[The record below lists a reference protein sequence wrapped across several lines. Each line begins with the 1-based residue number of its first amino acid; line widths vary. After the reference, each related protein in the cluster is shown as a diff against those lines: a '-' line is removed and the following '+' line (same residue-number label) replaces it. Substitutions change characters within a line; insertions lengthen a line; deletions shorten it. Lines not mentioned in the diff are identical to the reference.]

1 MRTSRSSA
9 EAFEERHPEL
19 HEKSQEAIKD
29 VLEKRSEIN
38 TELRGARTPPGAHG
52 GTPRG
57 AGAALSAALGRNI
70 IHERIAR
77 AYPHLAEGEHNG
89 SHFRTLLERADKRR
103 KKKKGQ
109 ERLKYKQNAPV
120 KPVRFSVSKKR
131 PRRSRP
137 QTRKQYELF
146 SVATCAWQKTLCAE

>member
-1 MRTSRSSA
+1 MAADALITLIELLKLPKRFKALEEVERMMTAVSDTVGEKVLYEGYENVKEQR
-9 EAFEERHPEL
+9 EAFEERRPEL

-38 TELRGARTPPGAHG
+38 TELKEREDARQA
-52 GTPRG
+52 RM
-57 AGAALSAALGRNI
+57 AERRAELEQRVSAALGRNI

-103 KKKKGQ
+103 KEKKDK
-109 ERLKYKQNAPV
+109 NA
-120 KPVRFSVSKKR
+120 
-131 PRRSRP
+131 
-137 QTRKQYELF
+137 
-146 SVATCAWQKTLCAE
+146 